1 VLNRLR
7 LWIRS
12 VALRRRL
19 EREMQ
24 DEMAEHLERSTA
36 RLMARG
42 LSEKEARRE
51 AIREFGNVTYLQEEA
66 RYARGWGLVDTL
78 EGDARFAVRQY
89 RRKPGTTVTMLAVL
103 MVGVSIATALF
114 SVLHSLSS
122 QPPAGVARDADL
134 VRIRG
139 SQTLLGER
147 VARRFSYEELQEYRR
162 LTTHFRELIGWSD
175 DAVTIDAGAEEDRR
189 SLPALATFVTEDYFR
204 VLGVRPVVGAGL
216 PGPGTGETGARQ
228 AAVIGYATWQLLF
241 GGSPDAVG
249 ATLQVNGVPVT
260 VVGVAP
266 NRFMARDGADQFR
279 LWLPLPDRRVILPDA
294 HPEAEVF
301 SAAARL
307 RDGMSLR
314 AATAA
319 VRVIAGRA
327 VPTSPAGSA
336 VRTPGSD
343 VVPLLAL
350 NDDPGFE
357 GDMRLEI
364 MMFGGLGV
372 LVLLVTCTNVSA
384 LLTGVAMARRR
395 EIAIRLSIGAARTRI
410 VRQLLTESVLLAAVA
425 GAGALWIVWVF
436 QRVATTAL
444 SDIPVDLEVR
454 WQTVAFTLGV
464 ILAVGVLFGLSPAL
478 HATRMTVGSALK
490 DSSATMATSRG
501 GLQRGLVVAQI
512 ALAQPLVVGVV
523 ALLVITLGEYRSDRP
538 NEAGDHI
545 VSLGLRSR
553 TAMTGVQVQD
563 TQSLRQ
569 LRTDL
574 ERLIDRLE
582 GTPGVAAAVPNL
594 PMNTALD
601 GYSVH
606 PADRVQGG
614 FEEPLRM
621 YGPTAAS
628 GYFGVLGI
636 PIVMGREFI
645 PSDPGPGPGPGPEA
659 AAAEIPIIINAEFA
673 RKVWPGANPLGRRLV
688 APSDSVR
695 SAHTLTVVG
704 VVDEP
709 AEGGATGERH
719 RVYLPLDD
727 DRLGLSPGMLIR
739 TTRPARALIPEIRRV
754 VREEVPGTAVTEA
767 STIADLE
774 AESRYEL
781 YTAFALLGGS
791 GLLTLLLSAIG
802 LYAVIAFAVGQR
814 TREIAI
820 RMAVGARARRI
831 IGVFLG
837 DGLRLSMIGMLIG
850 MPLSLAGLRFI
861 LAAED
866 ALLAVSLP
874 SVAAMAAIGVLCVAG
889 AATWIP
895 AQRATRID
903 PAMTLRGD

>member
-1 VLNRLR
+1 VLNRLF

-12 VALRRRL
+12 IALRRRL

-24 DEMAEHLERSTA
+24 EEMAEHLERSTV

-66 RYARGWGLVDTL
+66 RYARGWGLVDDL

-122 QPPAGVARDADL
+122 QPPPGVARDADL

-139 SQTLLGER
+139 SQTLLGQR
-147 VARRFSYEELQEYRR
+147 VARRFSYQELQEYRR
-162 LTTHFRELIGWSD
+162 LTTHFREAIGWSD
-175 DAVTIDAGAEEDRR
+175 DAVTIDAGAEEERR

-216 PGPGTGETGARQ
+216 PGSGTGETGARQ
-228 AAVIGYATWQLLF
+228 VAVIGYATWQLLF
-241 GGSPDAVG
+241 GGSPDAIG

-266 NRFMARDGADQFR
+266 DRFMARDGADQFR

-294 HPEAEVF
+294 RPETEVF
-301 SAAARL
+301 AAAARL
-307 RDGMSLR
+307 RDGTSLR

-327 VPTSPAGSA
+327 VPASPAGSA
-336 VRTPGSD
+336 GRTPGSE

-357 GDMRLEI
+357 ADMRLEI

-384 LLTGVAMARRR
+384 LLTGLAMARRR

-425 GAGALWIVWVF
+425 GAGALWIVWAF

-444 SDIPVDLEVR
+444 PDIPVDLEVR
-454 WQTVAFTLGV
+454 WPTVAFTLGV
-464 ILAVGVLFGLSPAL
+464 TLAVGVLFGLSPAL

-490 DSSATMATSRG
+490 DSSATMATSRA

-523 ALLVITLGEYRSDRP
+523 ALMVLGLGEYRSNRP

-553 TAMTGVQVQD
+553 TTMTGVQVQD
-563 TQSLRQ
+563 TQSRKK

-582 GTPGVAAAVPNL
+582 GTPGVAAAVPDL

-614 FEEPLRM
+614 FEESLRM
-621 YGPTAAS
+621 YGPAAAP

-636 PIVMGREFI
+636 PIVMGREFV
-645 PSDPGPGPGPGPEA
+645 PSDPGPGPEA
-659 AAAEIPIIINAEFA
+659 AAAEIPIIINAELA
-673 RKVWPGANPLGRRLV
+673 RSVWPGASPLGRRLV

-709 AEGGATGERH
+709 SEGGAMSERH
-719 RVYLPLDD
+719 RVYLPPDY
-727 DRLGLSPGMLIR
+727 DRLGSSLGMLIR
-739 TTRPARALIPEIRRV
+739 TTTPARALIPEIRSV
-754 VREEVPGTAVTEA
+754 VQAEVPGTAVTEA

-814 TREIAI
+814 TREIAV

-837 DGLRLSMIGMLIG
+837 DGLRLSAIGMLIG
-850 MPLSLAGLRFI
+850 MPISLVGLRFI

-866 ALLAVSLP
+866 VVLAASLP

-895 AQRATRID
+895 AQRAAGID

>member
-1 VLNRLR
+1 MLNRLW

-24 DEMAEHLERSTA
+24 EEMAEHLERSTA

-42 LSEKEARRE
+42 LSQKEARRE

-66 RYARGWGLVDTL
+66 RYARGWGLVDDL

-122 QPPAGVARDADL
+122 QPPPGVARDAGL

-139 SQTLLGER
+139 SQTLLGQR
-147 VARRFSYEELQEYRR
+147 VARRFSYQELQDYRR
-162 LTTHFRELIGWSD
+162 LTTHFREVTGWSD
-175 DAVTIDAGAEEDRR
+175 DAVTIDAGAEEERR

-216 PGPGTGETGARQ
+216 PGSGTGETGAGQ
-228 AAVIGYATWQLLF
+228 VALIGYDTWQLLF
-241 GGSPDAVG
+241 GGSPDAIG

-266 NRFMARDGADQFR
+266 HRFMARDGADQFR

-294 HPEAEVF
+294 PPEAEVF
-301 SAAARL
+301 AAAARL
-307 RDGMSLR
+307 RDGTSLR

-327 VPTSPAGSA
+327 VPASPAGSA
-336 VRTPGSD
+336 GRTPGSE

-357 GDMRLEI
+357 ADMRLEI

-384 LLTGVAMARRR
+384 LLTGLAMARRR
-395 EIAIRLSIGAARTRI
+395 EIAIRLSMGAARTRI

-425 GAGALWIVWVF
+425 GAGALWIVWAL

-444 SDIPVDLEVR
+444 PDDIPVDLEVR

-464 ILAVGVLFGLSPAL
+464 TLAVGVLFGLSPAF

-490 DSSATMATSRG
+490 DSSATMATSRAR
-501 GLQRGLVVAQI
+501 LQRGLVVAQI

-523 ALLVITLGEYRSDRP
+523 VLLVLTLGEYRSNRP
-538 NEAGDHI
+538 NQAGDHI

-553 TAMTGVQVQD
+553 TTITGVQAQD
-563 TQSLRQ
+563 AQSRRQ

-574 ERLIDRLE
+574 ERLIERLE

-594 PMNTALD
+594 PMSTALD

-621 YGPTAAS
+621 YGPTAAP

-636 PIVMGREFI
+636 PMVTGREFV
-645 PSDPGPGPGPGPEA
+645 PSDRGPGPEA
-659 AAAEIPIIINAEFA
+659 AAAEIPIIINAELA
-673 RKVWPGANPLGRRLV
+673 RNVWPGANPLGRRLL

-709 AEGGATGERH
+709 TEGGAMSERH
-719 RVYLPLDD
+719 RVYLPPDY
-727 DRLGLSPGMLIR
+727 DRLGSSLGMLIR
-739 TTRPARALIPEIRRV
+739 TTTPARALIPEIRRV
-754 VREEVPGTAVTEA
+754 VQEEVPGTAVTEA
-767 STIADLE
+767 STIAELE

-820 RMAVGARARRI
+820 RVAVGARERRI

-837 DGLRLSMIGMLIG
+837 DGLRLSVIGMLIG
-850 MPLSLAGLRFI
+850 MPISLVGLRFI
-861 LAAED
+861 LAAEGVLP
-866 ALLAVSLP
+866 AASLP
-874 SVAAMAAIGVLCVAG
+874 SVAAMAAVGVLCVAG

-895 AQRATRID
+895 AQRAAGID